1 MNPLNDRP
9 IDQGHSGDDTAGK
22 PEDDAPDKHVLVVD
36 DDVDFADSLAR
47 LLELEGYRAE
57 TAYDAPSARRAAGRA
72 EADVALIDIRLGESS
87 GLDLIG
93 EFQEKHP
100 DITSIM
106 ITAYASVDTVI
117 AALQRGAYDY
127 LCKPFYTE
135 DLLATLERCFERISL
150 RREHE
155 KARQQLH
162 RRNTQLE
169 AVNRRL
175 REIIDNS
182 PSLITMRNLDGR
194 FLMVNKRFEEWH
206 GLSRETAEGKTA
218 HELFAPELAGIYAI
232 TSEDELRQGQAVE
245 EEVETAF
252 PDGRTHTV
260 LLTNFPVLDPDG
272 QLMGVG
278 TIGTDITDRRD
289 AEDELRQAQK
299 MEALG
304 QLTGGIAHDFNNLLA
319 VISGNLSL
327 LRDESFVSD
336 DKGELIEDAL
346 ASARSGA
353 ALTHRLL
360 AFGRRQTLHPQV
372 TDTRELMTGLLRILE
387 RTLGETIDIKRS
399 LPGDLWPIAIDKGQF
414 ETALLNLAL
423 NARDAMP
430 DGGRLGV
437 DTSNVTLDRRMALSD
452 GHVPPG
458 EYVKMT
464 VSDTGTGMTGDV
476 IERAVQPFFT
486 TKDAKHGSGLGLSMV
501 YGFAKQ
507 SGGYFELS
515 SSPGEGTSATLYLPR
530 THATADGGRNVSEG
544 TEKLARKGERILLVE
559 DDSRVRRMAKRILLA
574 LGYTVLEAEDG
585 QVALALLKA
594 TPDIDLLFTDIVLPR
609 ELNGFELAAAAR
621 QLCPG
626 LQILYTSGYAED
638 PLLRGRDSMDPIR
651 LVRKPF
657 QKEDLAREV
666 GLALGHGE
674 SGQAP

>member
-1 MNPLNDRP
+1 MKLRSDQPAGRSGGANPPLEKR
-9 IDQGHSGDDTAGK
+9 
-22 PEDDAPDKHVLVVD
+22 VLVVD
-36 DDVDFADSLAR
+36 DDRDFADSLAH
-47 LLELEGYRAE
+47 LLELEGYRMGV
-57 TAYDAPSARRAAGRA
+57 AYDAEAARHAVARS
-72 EADVALIDIRLGESS
+72 DVDVTLIDIRLGETS
-87 GLDLIG
+87 GLDLIKEFG
-93 EFQEKHP
+93 EQYP

-117 AALQRGAYDY
+117 SALQHGAYDY

-150 RREHE
+150 RRKHE

-162 RRNTQLE
+162 RRNAQLE

-182 PSLITMRNLDGR
+182 PSLIAMRDLDGR
-194 FLMVNKRFEEWH
+194 FRMVNKRFEEWH
-206 GLSRETAEGKTA
+206 GLRRAQAEGRTSD
-218 HELFAPELAGIYAI
+218 EVFAPELADIYAI
-232 TSEDELRQGQAVE
+232 SNEDELRDGQAVE
-245 EEVETAF
+245 EEVQTSF
-252 PDGRTHTV
+252 PDGRIHTV
-260 LLTNFPVLDPDG
+260 LLTNFPVLDPGG

-304 QLTGGIAHDFNNLLA
+304 QLTAGAAHDFNNLLA

-327 LRDESFVSD
+327 LSDEGLVDD
-336 DKGELIEDAL
+336 DKRELTEDAL
-346 ASARSGA
+346 SAARSGA
-353 ALTHRLL
+353 ALTTRLI

-387 RTLGETIDIKRS
+387 RTLGETIDIRRS
-399 LPGDLWPIAIDKGQF
+399 LPDDLWPIAIDKAQF

-430 DGGRLGV
+430 DGGLLGV
-437 DTSNVTLDRRMALSD
+437 ETSNLTLDRRTALGD

-458 EYVKMT
+458 AYVT
-464 VSDTGTGMTGDV
+464 IAVSDTGVGMTGDV

-515 SSPGEGTSATLYLPR
+515 SSPGQGTTATLYLPR
-530 THATADGGRNVSEG
+530 THAEADGMPTTSQAG
-544 TEKLARKGERILLVE
+544 EKPAPRGERILLVE
-559 DDSRVRRMAKRILLA
+559 DDSRVRRMARRILLA
-574 LGYTVLEAEDG
+574 LGYDVLEAEDG
-585 QVALALLKA
+585 QMALALLRA
-594 TPDIDLLFTDIVLPR
+594 TPDIDLLFTDIVLSR
-609 ELNGFELAAAAR
+609 DLNGFELAAAAR
-621 QLCPG
+621 QVCPG
-626 LQILYTSGYAED
+626 LHILYASGYAED
-638 PLLRGRDSMDPIR
+638 PLLRGRDAADPIR
-651 LVRKPF
+651 LIRKPF

-666 GLALGHGE
+666 ARALGHE
-674 SGQAP
+674 ENARAP

>member
-1 MNPLNDRP
+1 M
-9 IDQGHSGDDTAGK
+9 
-22 PEDDAPDKHVLVVD
+22 VD
-36 DDVDFADSLAR
+36 DDRDFADSLAR

-57 TAYDAPSARRAAGRA
+57 TAYDARAARRAAGRS
-72 EADVALIDIRLGESS
+72 EVDVALIDIRLGETN

-93 EFQEKHP
+93 EFQERYP
-100 DITSIM
+100 EITSIM

-117 AALQRGAYDY
+117 SALQRGAYDY

-194 FLMVNKRFEEWH
+194 FVMANRRFEEWH
-206 GLSRETAEGKTA
+206 GMSRARAEGKA
-218 HELFAPELAGIYAI
+218 SHELFAPELAGVYAI
-232 TSEDELRQGQAVE
+232 TNENELRKGRVVEDEVDI
-245 EEVETAF
+245 AF

-260 LLTNFPVLDPDG
+260 LLTNFPVLDADG

-278 TIGTDITDRRD
+278 TIGTDMTDRRH

-336 DKGELIEDAL
+336 DRNELIEDAL
-346 ASARSGA
+346 ASAKSGA
-353 ALTHRLL
+353 ELTHRLL

-372 TDTRELMTGLLRILE
+372 IDTRELMSGLLRILE
-387 RTLGETIDIKRS
+387 RTLGETIEIERS
-399 LPGDLWPIAIDKGQF
+399 LPDDLWPIEIDSGQF

-430 DGGRLGV
+430 EGGRLGV
-437 DTSNVTLDRRMALSD
+437 ETSNITLDRSMALAD
-452 GHVPPG
+452 GQVPPG
-458 EYVKMT
+458 DYVKIT
-464 VSDTGTGMTGDV
+464 VSDTGAGMTGDV
-476 IERAVQPFFT
+476 MERAVQPFFT

-507 SGGYFELS
+507 SGGYFALT
-515 SSPGEGTSATLYLPR
+515 SSPGAGTSATLYLPR
-530 THATADGGRNVSEG
+530 THAAIDRVLGDGEDAG
-544 TEKLARKGERILLVE
+544 KPAYKGERILLVE
-559 DDSRVRRMAKRILLA
+559 DDSRVRRMARRILRA
-574 LGYTVLEAEDG
+574 LGYDVLEAEDG
-585 QVALALLKA
+585 EVALTLLKA

-621 QLCPG
+621 QISPD
-626 LQILYTSGYAED
+626 LQVLYTSGYAED
-638 PLLRGRDSMDPIR
+638 PLLRGRNTVDPIR

-657 QKEDLAREV
+657 LKEDLAREV
-666 GLALGHGE
+666 GLALGHAE
-674 SGQAP
+674 NERLS

>member
-1 MNPLNDRP
+1 MNLRNDRP
-9 IDQGHSGDDTAGK
+9 IERKDRQ
-22 PEDDAPDKHVLVVD
+22 DDAAEPPDKRVLVVD
-36 DDVDFADSLAR
+36 DDIDFANSLAS

-57 TAYDAPSARRAAGRA
+57 TAYDAPTARRAAGRS
-72 EADVALIDIRLGESS
+72 EVDVALIDIRLGEAS

-93 EFQEKHP
+93 EFQERHP

-106 ITAYASVDTVI
+106 ITAFASVDTVI
-117 AALQRGAYDY
+117 GALQRGAYDY

-150 RREHE
+150 RQEHE

-162 RRNTQLE
+162 RRNAQLE

-182 PSLITMRNLDGR
+182 PSLIAMRNLDGR
-194 FLMVNKRFEEWH
+194 FLTVNKRFEEWH
-206 GLSRETAEGKTA
+206 GLSRERAEGKA
-218 HELFAPELAGIYAI
+218 SHELFAPELANIYAI
-232 TSEDELRQGQAVE
+232 TGEDKLRQGQAVE
-245 EEVETAF
+245 EEVQTSF

-260 LLTNFPVLDPDG
+260 LLTNFPVLDPTG

-336 DKGELIEDAL
+336 DKRELIEDAL

-353 ALTHRLL
+353 ALTDRLL

-372 TDTRELMTGLLRILE
+372 IDTKELMTGLLRILE
-387 RTLGETIDIKRS
+387 RTLGETIDIRRS
-399 LPGDLWPIAIDKGQF
+399 LPDDLWPIEIDKGQF

-437 DTSNVTLDRRMALSD
+437 DTSNISLDRRIALSD

-458 EYVKMT
+458 DYVKMT
-464 VSDTGTGMTGDV
+464 VSDTGVGMTSDV
-476 IERAVQPFFT
+476 VERAVQPFFT

-530 THATADGGRNVSEG
+530 TQSTVDGARTASKRR
-544 TEKLARKGERILLVE
+544 EKPAPKGERILLVE

-574 LGYTVLEAEDG
+574 LGYNVLEAEDG
-585 QVALALLKA
+585 QTALALLRA

-609 ELNGFELAAAAR
+609 ELNGFELADAAR
-621 QLCPG
+621 QVCPG

-638 PLLRGRDSMDPIR
+638 PLLPGRDSVDPIR
-651 LVRKPF
+651 LVKKPF

-666 GLALGHGE
+666 AHALGT
-674 SGQAP
+674 

>member
-1 MNPLNDRP
+1 MKPRSDRP
-9 IDQGHSGDDTAGK
+9 ADGPRGAE
-22 PEDDAPDKHVLVVD
+22 PPPDKRVLVVD
-36 DDVDFADSLAR
+36 DDRDFADSLAH
-47 LLELEGYRAE
+47 LLQFEGYHIE
-57 TAYDAPSARRAAGRA
+57 TAYDAEMARHAIART
-72 EADVALIDIRLGESS
+72 EVDVTLIDIRLGETS
-87 GLDLIG
+87 GLDLIREFG
-93 EFQEKHP
+93 EQYP

-117 AALQRGAYDY
+117 SALQHGAYDY

-150 RREHE
+150 RRQHE
-155 KARQQLH
+155 KARRQLH
-162 RRNTQLE
+162 RRNAQLE

-182 PSLITMRNLDGR
+182 PSLIAMRDLDGR

-206 GLSRETAEGKTA
+206 GLSRERAEGKTSD
-218 HELFAPELAGIYAI
+218 ELFAPELASIYAI
-232 TSEDELRQGQAVE
+232 SNEDELRRGQAVE
-245 EEVETAF
+245 EEVQTSF
-252 PDGRTHTV
+252 PDGRIHTV
-260 LLTNFPVLDPDG
+260 LLTNFPVLDPGG

-278 TIGTDITDRRD
+278 AIGTDITDRRD

-304 QLTGGIAHDFNNLLA
+304 QLTGGVAHDFNNLLA

-327 LRDESFVSD
+327 LRDEGFMDD
-336 DKGELIEDAL
+336 DKRELIEDAL

-387 RTLGETIDIKRS
+387 RTLGETIDVRRS
-399 LPGDLWPIAIDKGQF
+399 LPDDLWPIEIDQAQF

-430 DGGRLGV
+430 EGGLLGV
-437 DTSNVTLDRRMALSD
+437 ETSNVTLDRRIALSD

-458 EYVKMT
+458 AYVKMT
-464 VSDTGTGMTGDV
+464 VSDTGVGMTGDV

-515 SSPGEGTSATLYLPR
+515 SSPGHGTSATLYLPR
-530 THATADGGRNVSEG
+530 THAVVDGVRTASQVSE
-544 TEKLARKGERILLVE
+544 KPAPRGERILLVE
-559 DDSRVRRMAKRILLA
+559 DDSRVRRMARRILTA
-574 LGYTVLEAEDG
+574 LGYDVLEAEDG
-585 QVALALLKA
+585 QMALAMLRA

-609 ELNGFELAAAAR
+609 DLNGFELAAAAR
-621 QLCPG
+621 QVCPG

-638 PLLRGRDSMDPIR
+638 PLLQGRDSKDPVR

-666 GLALGHGE
+666 GLALGQEE
-674 SGQAP
+674 SGRGP